1 MAADQ
6 EIKLRILALMRDRM
20 LLAGYSKVTLD
31 ELADELGISKK
42 TLYKFFPSKDELA
55 MEAIR
60 FQFHEIEQEINAIH
74 ASGGSFTD
82 KLQRII
88 LMMRER
94 VSKISPMAMQDI
106 RKHAPQ
112 LWKEIETLRREHIL
126 KKLETMI
133 FHAREEGVLRP
144 DVDERMLVR
153 ILLASVE
160 AVANP
165 ETLSVL
171 SIPMHEV
178 LDSIYHIIF
187 EGALTDQARTEL
199 QNFRP
204 VPRPHPHGRE

>member
-1 MAADQ
+1 MATDQ

-20 LLAGYSKVTLD
+20 LQAGYSKVTLD

-55 MEAIR
+55 LESIR
-60 FQFHEIEQEINAIH
+60 FQFHEIEQEFSAIQ
-74 ASGGSFTD
+74 ASVGSFTD

-88 LMMRER
+88 FMMRER
-94 VSKISPMAMQDI
+94 VSKISPVAMQDI

-112 LWKEIETLRREHIL
+112 LWTEIETLRRDHIL
-126 KKLETMI
+126 KKLEVMI

-144 DVDERMLVR
+144 DVDERILVR

-165 ETLSVL
+165 ETLGVL

-178 LDSIYHIIF
+178 LHSIYRIIF
-187 EGALTDQARTEL
+187 EGALTEQARMEL
-199 QNFRP
+199 QNF
-204 VPRPHPHGRE
+204 HPLTGQHRHRHE